1 MDFDLRTTNNE
12 RKLSENSE
20 VPIAKSRKILY
31 NYSIY

>member
-12 RKLSENSE
+12 QKLPENSE
-20 VPIAKSRKILY
+20 VPIAISRKILY